1 MVIGSAHRE
10 LPVLCQAASA
20 GDETCD
26 EVTSARHE
34 SRKNVNVVSGSDG
47 FLLHALEDGAEQA
60 PAAPFTPS
68 NIISLNDVT
77 DDVTETFLGVNPYRR
92 VYCLKTIRHFDEGM
106 TDKPV
111 VSASLWK

>member
-34 SRKNVNVVSGSDG
+34 SRKNVVNVVSGSDG
-47 FLLHALEDGAEQA
+47 FLLHALEDRAEQA

-77 DDVTETFLGVNPYRR
+77 DDVTETFLGFI
-92 VYCLKTIRHFDEGM
+92 C
-106 TDKPV
+106 
-111 VSASLWK
+111 SADLF